1 MILWYSTPSVLHIL
15 EKSNCY
21 IHRASLFESFAEDFG
36 NDAVME
42 DSVRSLRSLLG
53 LRDPL
58 EMLSLNKIVVKC
70 EGSNLLV
77 LVAGVVPVIPAAVG
91 DHVIKI
97 GEGEDDP
104 GVLAHGPAHVEWAR
118 TRHPAAH
125 ESEPGLLVRPFPIL
139 RRYGPEPRRY

>member
-1 MILWYSTPSVLHIL
+1 M
-15 EKSNCY
+15 
-21 IHRASLFESFAEDFG
+21 EDFE

-53 LRDPL
+53 LRSPRDAESQQNRRL
-58 EMLSLNKIVVKC
+58 M
-70 EGSNLLV
+70 GSNLLV
-77 LVAGVVPVIPAAVG
+77 LVAGVVPVIPATVG

-139 RRYGPEPRRY
+139 RRYGPEPCRY